1 MNEIKYLVRK
11 NILSLTPYSS
21 ARDEFSG
28 NDAVFL
34 DANEN
39 PYGSLNRYP
48 DPLQRS
54 LKKEISMLK
63 GIAAENIFLGNGSDE
78 AIDILFRVFC
88 VPGKDQALTFSPGYG
103 MYGACASVNDVE
115 LINVPLNE
123 NFDIPGDFD
132 IEATGNVSLK
142 MIIICT
148 PNNPTGNTLSEE
160 RIISLI
166 EKFRGIVIVDEAYID
181 FSGRQSF
188 LSLLSRYPNLVVL
201 QTFSKAWGLAAA
213 RVGMAFAGKDIID
226 LMNKIKHPY
235 NISTVNQQAALN
247 ALTDKERAQ
256 NIISE
261 LTAGRKELASKLA
274 GIRCV
279 RRVFPSEANF
289 ILVEVTDADSVYK
302 TLAGQKIIVR
312 NRNSAVRNCLRI
324 TVGTPEENARVIEAL
339 RKI

>member
-39 PYGSLNRYP
+39 PYGTLNRYP